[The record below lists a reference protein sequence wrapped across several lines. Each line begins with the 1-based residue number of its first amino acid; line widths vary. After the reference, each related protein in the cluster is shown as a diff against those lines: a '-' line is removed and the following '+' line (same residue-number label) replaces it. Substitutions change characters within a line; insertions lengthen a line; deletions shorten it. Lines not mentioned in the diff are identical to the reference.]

1 MAGAEVS
8 PAAVAELRSLLAAT
22 FLVSFQLFSVSK
34 ASNIT
39 NLDFLASLH

>member
-22 FLVSFQLFSVSK
+22 FLVSFQLLRVPET
-34 ASNIT
+34 SNIT
-39 NLDFLASLH
+39 NLDLLASLH